1 MSKVR
6 DLSKEKF
13 GRLQPI
19 YPTLERKNGS
29 IVWHCRCDCGNEK
42 DIPAYYLTGG
52 GTKSCGCL
60 KKETDKAP
68 KGNTINEIGNK
79 YNHLTV
85 VARAGSDK
93 NGQAIWECECDCGN
107 PNHIF
112 VLGGNL
118 RKGHTTSCGCERMS
132 HGEQAVSKILRE
144 NNIPFESEK
153 ILFKFANGH
162 VAKFDFYV
170 DEKYIIEYDG
180 ETHYQYNLHGWH
192 SEKQLKA
199 QQERDIIKNQW
210 CKDNNIP
217 LIRIPYTHLGDLK
230 IEDLLLETSQF
241 IVN

>member
-1 MSKVR
+1 MGRAR

-13 GRLQPI
+13 GRLQPM
-19 YPTLERKNGS
+19 YPMPERKNGS
-29 IVWHCRCDCGNEK
+29 IIWH
-42 DIPAYYLTGG
+42 
-52 GTKSCGCL
+52 
-60 KKETDKAP
+60 
-68 KGNTINEIGNK
+68 
-79 YNHLTV
+79 
-85 VARAGSDK
+85 
-93 NGQAIWECECDCGN
+93 CECDCGN

-162 VAKFDFYV
+162 NAKFDFYV
-170 DEKYIIEYDG
+170 NKKYIIEYDG

-192 SEKQLKA
+192 NEEQLKA

-210 CKDNNIP
+210 CKDNNIL
-217 LIRIPYTHLGDLK
+217 LIRIPYTHLEDLK
-230 IEDLLLETSQF
+230 LEDLLLETSQF
-241 IVN
+241 VVN

>member
-1 MSKVR
+1 MGRAR

-19 YPTLERKNGS
+19 HPMPERKNGS
-29 IVWHCRCDCGNEK
+29 IIWHCKCDCGNEK

-52 GTKSCGCL
+52 GTNSCGCL
-60 KKETDKAP
+60 KKETDKMP
-68 KGNTINEIGNK
+68 KGNIINEIGNK
-79 YNHLTV
+79 YSHLTV

-107 PNHIF
+107 SNHIF

-153 ILFKFANGH
+153 ILFKYSNG
-162 VAKFDFYV
+162 VNARFDFYIN
-170 DEKYIIEYDG
+170 D
-180 ETHYQYNLHGWH
+180 
-192 SEKQLKA
+192 
-199 QQERDIIKNQW
+199 
-210 CKDNNIP
+210 
-217 LIRIPYTHLGDLK
+217 
-230 IEDLLLETSQF
+230 
-241 IVN
+241 